1 VCNRISGS
9 LSSCVSSGCC
19 DSSGSSVSRGC
30 CGSSGSS
37 GSSDSSRVM
46 GVSVQSY

>member
-1 VCNRISGS
+1 VCNLISGS
-9 LSSCVSSGCC
+9 LSSIV
-19 DSSGSSVSRGC
+19 SSGSSVSSGC

-37 GSSDSSRVM
+37 GNSDSSRLV